1 MPRIEILDA
10 AKSLENVVLMLG
22 GIAVMTIAVFAAAAI
37 GSYFQR
43 RQRHKRD
50 MERNRDLFY

>member
-10 AKSLENVVLMLG
+10 AKSLNNVLIMMGGMAVMVVSVLM
-22 GIAVMTIAVFAAAAI
+22 AAAI
-37 GSYFQR
+37 GNYFQR
-43 RQRHKRD
+43 RREHKRD